1 MGMSRTEV
9 LTSLDEL
16 LETETPL
23 TGSEELATLGS
34 WDSIAVLSV
43 IAMADDKYHIA
54 IAAKTLNAC
63 KTVDDLVNLLHH
75 TSTN

>member
-1 MGMSRTEV
+1 MTRTEV

-34 WDSIAVLSV
+34 WDSIAVIGL
-43 IAMADDKYHIA
+43 IALADDKYHVSL
-54 IAAKTLNAC
+54 AAKTLNAC
-63 KTVDDLVNLLHH
+63 KTVDDLVDLFLHQ
-75 TSTN
+75 TAPC